1 MVLSGTEIKSLRQGN
16 CNFKDSYASIE
27 GGEVFLYNFHISPY
41 ECGGVFNHDPD
52 RPKKLLL
59 HKREIARLFG
69 KVREKGLTLIPVEVG
84 LVGGWAKVRL
94 ALAKGKKLYDKR
106 EVLKKRSDQRE
117 VKEVM
122 KYGKGRK
129 SAI

>member
-1 MVLSGTEIKSLRQGN
+1 M
-16 CNFKDSYASIE
+16 
-27 GGEVFLYNFHISPY
+27 
-41 ECGGVFNHDPD
+41 FNHDPD

-69 KVREKGLTLIPVEVG
+69 KVQEKGLTLIPVEVG

-94 ALAKGKKLYDKR
+94 ALAKGKKVYDKR

-117 VKEVM
+117 VREAM
-122 KYGKGRK
+122 KYGKRGR
-129 SAI
+129 SAV